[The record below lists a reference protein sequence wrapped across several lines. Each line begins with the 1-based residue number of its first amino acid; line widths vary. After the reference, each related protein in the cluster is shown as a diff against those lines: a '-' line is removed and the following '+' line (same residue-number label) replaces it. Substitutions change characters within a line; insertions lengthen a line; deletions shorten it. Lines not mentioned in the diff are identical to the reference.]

1 MGFRLVVNRLV
12 AIGYPEAIRE
22 FEYDHSFAVR
32 YPRLSVCLSVCLSL
46 CLSVCL
52 SLCINVS
59 LCLWVLVKP
68 PPQKLG
74 LYVSECDSVFVFVWS
89 VYMSGTRLIGP
100 TVLAAGPA
108 MSDLSTAG
116 QLGQCP
122 TLWPVVRC
130 AHWKTQRRQW
140 SRPLLSVTWTAVT
153 RCATASTTN
162 WHATCSQFRM
172 LSPGSWRTP
181 GDVIVFRLRSLRQL
195 HWLSLQQRFVFQ
207 IATLV
212 HRSLFGN
219 ARVTWVTAGPQV
231 WNSVS
236 QNMSSVTRPVQTV
249 TEDIFI
255 WTVRP
260 RRSVNCFLRC
270 TPMNFF

>member
-1 MGFRLVVNRLV
+1 MSRWDSDWSSTDWLLLVTQRRSASLNMITHLQSG
-12 AIGYPEAIRE
+12 IP
-22 FEYDHSFAVR
+22 
-32 YPRLSVCLSVCLSL
+32 VCLSVCLSL

-74 LYVSECDSVFVFVWS
+74 LYVRECDSVFVFVWS

-181 GDVIVFRLRSLRQL
+181 GDVIVFRLCSASCTGFLCSSASCSRLRLSSTAPCSAMPGL
-195 HWLSLQQRFVFQ
+195 HGWQQDHKSGTVYLRICRLSHGQFRRLLKTF
-207 IATLV
+207 
-212 HRSLFGN
+212 LFGQLGHG
-219 ARVTWVTAGPQV
+219 AV
-231 WNSVS
+231 
-236 QNMSSVTRPVQTV
+236 
-249 TEDIFI
+249 
-255 WTVRP
+255 WTV
-260 RRSVNCFLRC
+260 F
-270 TPMNFF
+270 